1 MASAQLPS
9 NNKKGVRFIMNYI
22 LPNTKTKRE
31 GREAA
36 AADARIQVERNAAAG
51 WLHAQRICLDCTAVK
66 DAPGEWKIGNMR
78 FLDRLGGPAFIGLPA
93 RRARTTRLLPP
104 LPLPSP
110 PVRAGRAIGGEGGDA
125 QGVRFRG

>member
-31 GREAA
+31 RREAA

-66 DAPGEWKIGNMR
+66 DAAGELEDWDHAISGSIR
-78 FLDRLGGPAFIGLPA
+78 RACLHRIPA
-93 RRARTTRLLPP
+93 RQARTTR
-104 LPLPSP
+104 
-110 PVRAGRAIGGEGGDA
+110 G
-125 QGVRFRG
+125 Q